1 MSRGDLTA
9 ERYAAALLARCAA
22 VRSLNAFISL
32 EPARVLEAALAGS
45 PHGVA
50 AASYAAARDR
60 HLPALRRLFSEYFVT
75 AQVSAIVFPAT
86 RILAPRIGADP
97 SVTIGGRTVQF
108 EAAIARNIAP
118 GSTAGL
124 PGLVLPVGLAPSGLP
139 VALEFDAP
147 AGCDRALLALGE
159 RLERVFGRL
168 PPPRL

>member
-86 RILAPRIGADP
+86 RILAPPIGAQ
-97 SVTIGGRTVQF
+97 SVTIGGRTVPF